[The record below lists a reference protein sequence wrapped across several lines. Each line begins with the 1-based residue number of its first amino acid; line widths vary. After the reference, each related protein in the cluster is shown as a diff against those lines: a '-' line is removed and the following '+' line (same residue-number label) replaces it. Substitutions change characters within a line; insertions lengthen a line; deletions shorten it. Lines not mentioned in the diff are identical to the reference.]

1 MPPAHAEQPPSDPAT
16 GATRAGA
23 LPAPGQQTPQPVVPQ
38 PVVPQPVPPPVA
50 PPPAAHAAPP
60 APAWPDTLSDEPS
73 PPTRPATVYE
83 GVAPTGPVD
92 FVPGLPGA
100 GTPPPP
106 APKRP
111 RRFPAAHDRS
121 ALAAVGLA
129 ALSVVLLQLGLI
141 NGDADLWR
149 DVTLWSDFA
158 TAATVLGLLALAVR
172 AAAGRPSARVTT
184 RVVAGAVLALAVFW
198 LLVVLPIVASDPG
211 FLVTAALL
219 ALGGA
224 LWLGPA
230 KDR

>member
-1 MPPAHAEQPPSDPAT
+1 
-16 GATRAGA
+16 
-23 LPAPGQQTPQPVVPQ
+23 
-38 PVVPQPVPPPVA
+38 
-50 PPPAAHAAPP
+50 
-60 APAWPDTLSDEPS
+60 
-73 PPTRPATVYE
+73 
-83 GVAPTGPVD
+83 VAPTGPVD
-92 FVPGLPGA
+92 FVPGLPAA

-106 APKRP
+106 APARQ
-111 RRFPAAHDRS
+111 RRVPAVHDRS

-129 ALSVVLLQLGLI
+129 ALSVVLLQLGLT
-141 NGDADLWR
+141 NGEADLWR
-149 DVTLWSDFA
+149 DVTLWSAFA

-198 LLVVLPIVASDPG
+198 LLVVLPIVASDTG

-219 ALGGA
+219 SLGAA